1 MADTLLEACDRPGC
15 TGSYAADGYCDE
27 CGRKR
32 PAAKAAKAAAAP
44 PSTVSKPQPSTRT
57 RGLTVSTPTGSGLG
71 GSSGSTP
78 SGTRSRTVGRGRLG
92 ANLVEVP
99 PVPLRDPTTAVMA
112 DPQVPEPQR
121 YCSTCGEPVGR
132 SRKGKPGRAEG
143 FCPKDRTPFSFVP
156 RLAPGD
162 LVDHRYEILG
172 ALAHGGLGWIYLGRD
187 RNISESG
194 ADRWVVLK
202 GLINT
207 GDADAMAAAVAERR
221 FLVEVDH
228 PNIVKVYDFAQHPDP
243 KTGEMV
249 GYIVMEYVGGR
260 SLKDL
265 ALKHTGPDGART
277 PLPLDQVLAY
287 GIEVLPALGYLHGRG
302 LLFCDFKPDNVI
314 HAEEQLKLIDLG
326 AVRRIEDQTSPLWGT
341 PGYQAP
347 ELETRGASIASDIY
361 TVGRT
366 LAVLS
371 FDFGGF
377 STRYASSLPD
387 PADVEL
393 LAQQESYYRLLLRA
407 THPTPEKRF
416 SSATDLAD
424 QATGVLR
431 EVLSMADGAPRPSA
445 STQFTPERVAF
456 GASSSAPSST
466 MATALDGPSVVAALP
481 LPLVDPTDPSAGF
494 LATLGGDAPSVISA
508 LRSAPEQSVE
518 VKLRL
523 VRAQAEAGE
532 TAAATKTLKAAA
544 KAIGDWRV
552 DWYTGVIAL
561 AAGKPAEAVT
571 AFDAVYA
578 ALPGEPAARLALA
591 AACELAGDRDGAI
604 RRYVSVWRVDHGFV
618 SAAFGLAR
626 TLLAE
631 GDRAGAVSILDE
643 VPDSSSQ
650 HISAQVAAI
659 LCELDT
665 RGGPLAEAD
674 LLAASQRLEL
684 LRLDQARRATLVV
697 EVLRNALHFLGAT
710 VPDTPSIRDGL
721 PPRVPWSKFVQDWL
735 AARRQPAKVVPAPR
749 KPGAQA
755 PTKLLGGALAE
766 TDVRL
771 GLERAYRLLAS
782 LEPDPKA
789 RYALVD
795 QANAVRPQTVV

>member
-1 MADTLLEACDRPGC
+1 M
-15 TGSYAADGYCDE
+15 
-27 CGRKR
+27 
-32 PAAKAAKAAAAP
+32 
-44 PSTVSKPQPSTRT
+44 
-57 RGLTVSTPTGSGLG
+57 
-71 GSSGSTP
+71 
-78 SGTRSRTVGRGRLG
+78 
-92 ANLVEVP
+92 
-99 PVPLRDPTTAVMA
+99 
-112 DPQVPEPQR
+112 
-121 YCSTCGEPVGR
+121 
-132 SRKGKPGRAEG
+132 
-143 FCPKDRTPFSFVP
+143 
-156 RLAPGD
+156 
-162 LVDHRYEILG
+162 
-172 ALAHGGLGWIYLGRD
+172 
-187 RNISESG
+187 
-194 ADRWVVLK
+194 
-202 GLINT
+202 
-207 GDADAMAAAVAERR
+207 AERR

-243 KTGEMV
+243 ETGEMV

-265 ALKHTGPDGART
+265 ALNHTGPDGART

-326 AVRRIEDQTSPLWGT
+326 AVRRVDDQTSPLWGT

-347 ELETRGASIASDIY
+347 ELETRGASVASDIY

-387 PADVEL
+387 PRDVEL

-407 THPTPEKRF
+407 THATPANRF
-416 SSATDLAD
+416 GSATDLAE

-431 EVLSMADGAPRPSA
+431 EVLCMADGAPRPSP
-445 STQFTPERVAF
+445 SGNFTPERLAF
-456 GASSSAPSST
+456 GATALEPG
-466 MATALDGPSVVAALP
+466 ATGLDGPAVAAALP
-481 LPLVDPTDPSAGF
+481 LPLVDPTDPSAGV
-494 LATLGGDAPSVISA
+494 LATLGGDAATVIAA
-508 LRSAPEQSVE
+508 LQSAPEQSAE
-518 VKLRL
+518 LKLRL
-523 VRAQAEAGE
+523 VRAQAEAGDP
-532 TAAATKTLKAAA
+532 AAAAKTLKAVAA
-544 KAIGDWRV
+544 AVGDWRV

-561 AAGKPAEAVT
+561 VAGDPAAAVT

-591 AACELAGDRDGAI
+591 AACELTGDHDGAI
-604 RRYVSVWRVDHGFV
+604 RRYLSVWRVDHGFV
-618 SAAFGLAR
+618 GAAFGLAR
-626 TLLAE
+626 TLLAD
-631 GDRAGAVSILDE
+631 GDRAAAVSILDE

-650 HISAQVAAI
+650 YVQAQVAAV

-665 RGGPLAEAD
+665 RDGPLAEVD
-674 LLAASQRLEL
+674 LLAASQRLEQ

-697 EVLRNALHFLGAT
+697 EVLRHALTFLGAS
-710 VPDTPSIRDGL
+710 VPGTPSIRDGL
-721 PPRVPWSKFVQDWL
+721 PPRVPWKKFLQDWL
-735 AARRQPAKVVPAPR
+735 ANRRKPAAPAPR
-749 KPGAQA
+749 TPSAAGA
-755 PTKLLGGALAE
+755 TLLGAGLVEA
-766 TDVRL
+766 DVRL

-782 LEPDPKA
+782 LETDPKA